1 RHGVGDGAATG
12 SVRSGNTA
20 PLRMR
25 GRLLEKALRDSSPRV
40 RGEAGRGRHQ
50 VTPAAGS
57 PHPNPPPQAGEGA
70 SRGGDVAGG
79 RGRISAAGGAQSF
92 RRRRGNFPAQVLQGR
107 GAGRLQA
114 APDGLSTCESSV
126 SPLPTCAPPCAWSGK
141 NRDRTRSSCPHALA
155 PAAPASRWW
164 PPPT

>member
-1 RHGVGDGAATG
+1 
-12 SVRSGNTA
+12 SGNTA
-20 PLRMR
+20 PLRTR

-79 RGRISAAGGAQSF
+79 RGRISVAGGAPSF
-92 RRRRGNFPAQVLQGR
+92 RRRRGNMPAQVLQGR

-141 NRDRTRSSCPHALA
+141 
-155 PAAPASRWW
+155 
-164 PPPT
+164 